1 MQGPSGNS
9 ENQYIW
15 MLLIAGIFYVGMQ
28 VLGGVKSEQAQKFK
42 KLQKEMQGSLQAES
56 STLGVDSDD
65 SSATSDDDLDA
76 FQASIKGMG
85 KKSTAD
91 GRTEAE
97 STKTNTVNNA
107 DVKQHSRES
116 LNNIN

>member
-1 MQGPSGNS
+1 
-9 ENQYIW
+9 
-15 MLLIAGIFYVGMQ
+15 
-28 VLGGVKSEQAQKFK
+28 
-42 KLQKEMQGSLQAES
+42 
-56 STLGVDSDD
+56 
-65 SSATSDDDLDA
+65 
-76 FQASIKGMG
+76 MG